1 MVLYM
6 PTIVKDNNK
15 NYLVIAFKNLLT
27 ALLIAIIGTWCFQLL
42 FHTIAYIFTNTAKNE
57 INIIYSHFV
66 FVVLIAL
73 WCCYKFPIV
82 RQFKKQPLSIL
93 KYYPIIAVLA
103 LTCFIVLGSII
114 DIPNY
119 YQQEL
124 ESVMQENFLSIL
136 TIGVV
141 QPIAEEILFR
151 GVLLK
156 NLLKWKSNPWWTIGV
171 SAITFSI
178 IHLNFTQII
187 SALPLGIIM
196 GWLYFK
202 TQNLW
207 PSIII
212 HITYNSICCIPSHIA
227 SFTFLDIICNHPLTG
242 IIIIMPL
249 NSILIFLIIRRINY
263 KTKKL

>member
-1 MVLYM
+1 MS
-6 PTIVKDNNK
+6 TIVKDNNK
-15 NYLVIAFKNLLT
+15 KYLAIAFKHLLT
-27 ALLIAIIGTWCFQLL
+27 ALLIAIIGSWCFQLL
-42 FHTIAYIFTNTAKNE
+42 YPAIAGIFTNTAKNE
-57 INIIYSHFV
+57 INIIYSHLI
-66 FVVLIAL
+66 FVVSIIL

-82 RQFKKQPLSIL
+82 RQFKKQPLSTL
-93 KYYPIIAVLA
+93 TYYPIIAVLA
-103 LTCFIVLGSII
+103 LICFIILGSVI

-124 ESVMQENFLSIL
+124 ESVMQENFPCIL

-151 GVLLK
+151 GVFLK
-156 NLLKWKSNPWWTIGV
+156 ELLKWKSNPWWAIGV

-178 IHLNFTQII
+178 IHVNFTQMI

-202 TQNLW
+202 TQSLW

-212 HITYNSICCIPSHIA
+212 HITNNSICCIPSSIG
-227 SFTFLDIICNHPLTG
+227 SLSFLDIICNHPLIG
-242 IIIIMPL
+242 ILIIVPL

-263 KTKKL
+263 KTERL